1 MDAQVLTDGRG
12 VGEAQ
17 QSNMDDDGSSE
28 GDFIF
33 APPLAAFKVFGAASL
48 RTVTLRVIDGSL
60 SQTANSGPQPIIGIT
75 RVPHLSISQHGS
87 RSYILRIDSR
97 GSKYFR
103 ITFAFR
109 GSRTPDSKS
118 ASQKRA

>member
-75 RVPHLSISQHGS
+75 RVPTC
-87 RSYILRIDSR
+87 RYPNTVAAAT
-97 GSKYFR
+97 Y
-103 ITFAFR
+103 
-109 GSRTPDSKS
+109 
-118 ASQKRA
+118 